1 MNIEC
6 PSSVISAFMAALLF
20 VISVGSRDMDNLPDI
35 SVDWLT
41 AREIEVL
48 RAIALGLSAK
58 EVAKQLKIAPRTVER
73 HIDHIRL
80 KTRTRNRSHMV
91 AFAIAHG
98 LV

>member
-1 MNIEC
+1 MELYMDD
-6 PSSVISAFMAALLF
+6 SSHDPI
-20 VISVGSRDMDNLPDI
+20 DQ
-35 SVDWLT
+35 LT
-41 AREIEVL
+41 PRELETL

-58 EVAKQLKIAPRTVER
+58 EVAKLLNIAPRTVER

-91 AFAIAHG
+91 AFAIANG

>member
-1 MNIEC
+1 MN
-6 PSSVISAFMAALLF
+6 
-20 VISVGSRDMDNLPDI
+20 DQPDI
-35 SVDWLT
+35 SIDWLT
-41 AREIEVL
+41 KREIEIL

-91 AFAIAHG
+91 AFAIDNG